1 MYVKNGSPWN
11 GVSLYTCKHT
21 QKGERG
27 APRSLKHTQAPDT
40 MTKLTEGTRVRVT
53 RHTSKQIN
61 SSEGVVTGE
70 ESFEGTVTSADEYGA
85 MVKAE
90 SGKMQR
96 VGTHAGTE
104 HGYPTKEVEII
115 S

>member
-1 MYVKNGSPWN
+1 
-11 GVSLYTCKHT
+11 
-21 QKGERG
+21 
-27 APRSLKHTQAPDT
+27 
-40 MTKLTEGTRVRVT
+40 
-53 RHTSKQIN
+53 
-61 SSEGVVTGE
+61 VTGE
-70 ESFEGTVTSADEYGA
+70 ESFEGTVTSADEHGA